1 MDQALDA
8 RIIGRWER
16 GSPMMKLYSL
26 LVVLCVLQDASAAQI
41 ESRAESKFCSAMTIQ
56 ISGEIRSGDAA
67 RLQRAIQ
74 VITQQVKSVFGDCF
88 FPPTVLLS
96 SKGGDVAE
104 ALTMGALIR
113 DAGLATTVYSGR
125 ECFSSCVF
133 LFAAGVERRVAR
145 NGQVGVHR
153 PYLRDVEQHESV
165 ASIRGKRASQMERI
179 RSYIERMDLSP
190 QLLDAMLAVPPDEIR
205 ILTAEEMH
213 DFRITGTDASFNE
226 YQVGLNAKM
235 FDLSSSEYRRRHAIA
250 WAACESAED
259 SHLCV
264 SASILGLGL
273 AESRTRWA
281 RYQGCKK
288 DVKNELAQRDC
299 FRTFVA
305 RGAAQT
311 SR

>member
-1 MDQALDA
+1 M
-8 RIIGRWER
+8 
-16 GSPMMKLYSL
+16 
-26 LVVLCVLQDASAAQI
+26 
-41 ESRAESKFCSAMTIQ
+41 ESEFCSTITVR

-74 VITQQVKSVFGDCF
+74 GITQQVKSVFGDCIS
-88 FPPTVLLS
+88 PPTVLLS

-145 NGQVGVHR
+145 NAQVGIHR
-153 PYLRDVEQHESV
+153 PYLRDVEQHASV
-165 ASIRGKRASQMERI
+165 ASIRGIRASQIERI
-179 RSYIERMDLSP
+179 RAYIERMDLSP

-205 ILTAEEMH
+205 ILTVEEMR
-213 DFRITGTDASFNE
+213 DFRMTGTDASFDE
-226 YQVGLNAKM
+226 YRVGLNAKK
-235 FDLSSSEYRRRHAIA
+235 FDLSSSEYRRRHATA

-259 SHLCV
+259 SHLCL
-264 SASILGLGL
+264 SASILGIGL

-281 RYQGCKK
+281 RYERCKK
-288 DVKNELAQRDC
+288 DVKNEVAQRDC
-299 FRTFVA
+299 FRRFVA
-305 RGAAQT
+305 HGAEQT
-311 SR
+311 GR